1 MSEISKIDQN
11 LILKRIDNKT
21 LNIQIADN
29 EMLMSIVGQFDQNIK
44 NLAKLSKTNIFLGET
59 LLLAKVRE
67 KNINIFSEA
76 IKFLANKY
84 LLTKIIEKEDI
95 ILSVK
100 KILNLKSQ
108 TLSHLN
114 N

>member
-44 NLAKLSKTNIFLGET
+44 NLAKL
-59 LLLAKVRE
+59 
-67 KNINIFSEA
+67 
-76 IKFLANKY
+76 
-84 LLTKIIEKEDI
+84 
-95 ILSVK
+95 
-100 KILNLKSQ
+100 
-108 TLSHLN
+108 
-114 N
+114 